1 MNLYYLYA
9 QSDYWGEEQFKVSF
23 QAQRLAFTHNIY
35 LQHKMNGSCT
45 SLILGVFF
53 LFSFCFLSSTWP
65 KEVAS

>member
-35 LQHKMNGSCT
+35 LQH
-45 SLILGVFF
+45 
-53 LFSFCFLSSTWP
+53 
-65 KEVAS
+65 